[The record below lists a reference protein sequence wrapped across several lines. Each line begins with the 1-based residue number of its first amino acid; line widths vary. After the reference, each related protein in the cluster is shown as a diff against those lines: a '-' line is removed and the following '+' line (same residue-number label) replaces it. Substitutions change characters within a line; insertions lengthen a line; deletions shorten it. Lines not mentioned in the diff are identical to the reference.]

1 MTLADQLRS
10 QVRTDSQ
17 RHRVRRLVLELR
29 AQAHANQS
37 LADLLE
43 VALNPQP

>member
-1 MTLADQLRS
+1 MTLADRLRAE
-10 QVRTDSQ
+10 VRNES
-17 RHRVRRLVLELR
+17 HRAQIRRIIIELR

>member
-1 MTLADQLRS
+1 MTLADQLRA
-10 QVRTDSQ
+10 QVCTDSQ
-17 RHRVRRLVLELR
+17 RHRVRRLIFELR
-29 AQAHANQS
+29 AQALANQS